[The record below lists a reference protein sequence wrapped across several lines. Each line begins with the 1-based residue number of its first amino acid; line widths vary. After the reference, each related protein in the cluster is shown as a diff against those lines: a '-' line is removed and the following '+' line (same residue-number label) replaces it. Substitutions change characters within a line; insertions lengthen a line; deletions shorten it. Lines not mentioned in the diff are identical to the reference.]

1 MNATGIH
8 SKHVFEAEVWDHMT
22 ALDSN
27 SNVIFS
33 HSFTDTITT
42 AIAQCHKHL
51 DVNER
56 QV

>member
-33 HSFTDTITT
+33 HSFTITT
-42 AIAQCHKHL
+42 AIPQCYKHL